1 MRKWVSDMNGQRMA
15 VGMALVS
22 ALALGAQAAA
32 GQETV
37 SGGPS
42 SALGLYGFAARGG
55 VDFEGEGQAVV
66 SVAFDMGHLLT
77 ERLRLRPSGE
87 LGFLGGDN
95 TYLAAFE
102 LVYRF
107 LDDRETAVPY
117 IGGGFGVWGRE
128 DCGADDSCPGLWL
141 QFVLGFEIRIRDRIA
156 WMVEYH
162 PADAFRRQRLLIG
175 FTTRRGG

>member
-1 MRKWVSDMNGQRMA
+1 MNGRRMA
-15 VGMALVS
+15 VCTVLV
-22 ALALGAQAAA
+22 AGLGLGTQVAA
-32 GQETV
+32 GQDTP
-37 SGGPS
+37 SRGPS
-42 SALGLYGFAARGG
+42 SALGLYGFGARGG
-55 VDFEGEGQAVV
+55 VDFEGDGQAVV
-66 SVAFDMGHLLT
+66 SVTFDMGHLLT

-102 LVYRF
+102 LLYRF
-107 LDDRETAVPY
+107 LDDAETAVPY
-117 IGGGFGVWGRE
+117 VGGGFGIWGRE
-128 DCGADDSCPGLWL
+128 ECAADDSCPGVWF
-141 QFVLGFEIRIRDRIA
+141 QFALGFEISIRDRIA